1 MLYFNTSNSILLQD
15 LAVFLCSGKTIK
27 TNKYNNKRSFFLY
40 FQENLSKQFRNN
52 FLYKNHRRSLKL
64 IRKLIQ
70 SITFSYTTLKNRL

>member
-52 FLYKNHRRSLKL
+52 FLYKNHKRSNKKTNTVYKSSV
-64 IRKLIQ
+64 IEH
-70 SITFSYTTLKNRL
+70 